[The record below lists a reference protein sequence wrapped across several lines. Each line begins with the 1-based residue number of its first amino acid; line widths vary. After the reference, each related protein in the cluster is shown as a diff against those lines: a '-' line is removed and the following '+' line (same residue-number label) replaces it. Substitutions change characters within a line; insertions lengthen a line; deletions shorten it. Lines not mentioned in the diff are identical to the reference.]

1 MAFAS
6 SPDRVPPT
14 VTSAKIVVAGGF
26 GVGKTTLVG
35 AVSEIPPVNTEAWMT
50 QASKTVDPLH
60 GSDEKT
66 TTTVAMDFG
75 RISLAEDLILYLFG
89 TPGQPRFWPMWDDLC
104 RGASAALVL
113 VDTRRL
119 DVSFPAVNY
128 FENDSDVPF
137 VVAANLF
144 DGRQTHPL
152 EEVRDALG
160 LADAVPLVTVDA
172 RDRRSAI
179 LALLAAL
186 NNTIDK
192 TSVVTSRLIV
202 HLVRNFALR

>member
-6 SPDRVPPT
+6 SPDRVPPNI
-14 VTSAKIVVAGGF
+14 TSAKIVVAGGF

-35 AVSEIPPVNTEAWMT
+35 TVSEIPPVNTEAWMT
-50 QASKTVDPLH
+50 QASRTVDPVP
-60 GSDEKT
+60 GTDEKT

-75 RISLAEDLILYLFG
+75 RVTLARDLILFLFG

-104 RGASAALVL
+104 RGASGALVL
-113 VDTRRL
+113 VDSRRL

-137 VVAANLF
+137 VVAVNLF

-152 EEVRDALG
+152 DQVRDALG
-160 LADAVPLVTVDA
+160 VADSVPLVSLDA
-172 RDRRSAI
+172 RDRRSAV
-179 LALLAAL
+179 LGLLASL
-186 NNTIDK
+186 TNTMEK
-192 TSVVTSRLIV
+192 TSPVPTR
-202 HLVRNFALR
+202 

>member
-6 SPDRVPPT
+6 SPDRVPLNI
-14 VTSAKIVVAGGF
+14 TSAKIVVAGGF

-35 AVSEIPPVNTEAWMT
+35 TVSEIPPVNTEAWMT
-50 QASKTVDPLH
+50 QASKTVDPLG

-75 RISLAEDLILYLFG
+75 RDHARQGPDPVPVRHARPAAVLADVG
-89 TPGQPRFWPMWDDLC
+89 RPVPGGER
-104 RGASAALVL
+104 RLVL

-119 DVSFPAVNY
+119 EASFPAVNY

-137 VVAANLF
+137 VVAVNLF

-152 EEVRDALG
+152 DQVRDALG
-160 LADAVPLVTVDA
+160 VADSVPLVTVDA

-179 LALLAAL
+179 HALLAGL
-186 NNTIDK
+186 NNTMEK
-192 TSVVTSRLIV
+192 TAPAVTR
-202 HLVRNFALR
+202 

>member
-6 SPDRVPPT
+6 SPDRVPPNI
-14 VTSAKIVVAGGF
+14 TSAKIVVAGGF
-26 GVGKTTLVG
+26 GVGKTTLV
-35 AVSEIPPVNTEAWMT
+35 ATVSEIPPVNTEAWMT
-50 QASKTVDPLH
+50 QASRTVDPL
-60 GSDEKT
+60 DDTNEKT

-75 RISLAEDLILYLFG
+75 RVTLARDLILYLFG

-128 FENDSDVPF
+128 FENDSAVPF
-137 VVAANLF
+137 VVAVNLF

-152 EEVRDALG
+152 DQVRDALG
-160 LADAVPLVTVDA
+160 VADSVPLGTLDA

-179 LALLAAL
+179 LALLASL
-186 NNTIDK
+186 THTMEK
-192 TSVVTSRLIV
+192 TSPVPTR
-202 HLVRNFALR
+202 

>member
-6 SPDRVPPT
+6 SADRVTPNI
-14 VTSAKIVVAGGF
+14 TSAKIVVAGGF
-26 GVGKTTLVG
+26 GVGKTTLVST
-35 AVSEIPPVNTEAWMT
+35 VSEIPPVNTEAWMT
-50 QASKTVDPLH
+50 QASRTVDPLH

-75 RISLAEDLILYLFG
+75 RVTLARDLILYLFG

-137 VVAANLF
+137 IVAVNLF
-144 DGRQTHPL
+144 DARQTHPL
-152 EEVRDALG
+152 DQVRDALG
-160 LADAVPLVTVDA
+160 VAESVPLVTLDA
-172 RDRRSAI
+172 RDRRSCV
-179 LALLAAL
+179 LGLLSSL
-186 NNTIDK
+186 THTMDK
-192 TSVVTSRLIV
+192 TSPVTAR
-202 HLVRNFALR
+202 

>member
-6 SPDRVPPT
+6 SPDSGAPGM
-14 VTSAKIVVAGGF
+14 TSAKIVVAGGF
-26 GVGKTTLVG
+26 GVGKTTLVA
-35 AVSEIPPVNTEAWMT
+35 AVSEIPPVNTEAWLT

-60 GSDEKT
+60 GTDEKT

-75 RISLAEDLILYLFG
+75 RITLGRDLILYLFG

-137 VVAANLF
+137 VVGVNLF
-144 DGRQTHPL
+144 GGRQTHPL
-152 EEVRDALG
+152 DQVRDALG
-160 LADAVPLVTVDA
+160 VAETVPLVTVDA
-172 RDRRSAI
+172 RERRSAVH
-179 LALLAAL
+179 ALLAGL
-186 NNTIDK
+186 TNTMEK
-192 TSVVTSRLIV
+192 TAPVAAR
-202 HLVRNFALR
+202 

>member
-1 MAFAS
+1 MVAPS
-6 SPDRVPPT
+6 

-26 GVGKTTLVG
+26 GVGKTTLVST
-35 AVSEIPPVNTEAWMT
+35 VSEIPPVNTEAWMT

-60 GSDEKT
+60 GTDQKT

-75 RISLAEDLILYLFG
+75 RITLGRDLILYLFG

-137 VVAANLF
+137 VVGVNLF

-152 EEVRDALG
+152 DQVRDALG
-160 LADAVPLVTVDA
+160 LADTVPLVTVDA
-172 RDRRSAI
+172 RERRSSI
-179 LALLAAL
+179 QALLAGL
-186 NNTIDK
+186 TNTLEK
-192 TSVVTSRLIV
+192 TSPVATR
-202 HLVRNFALR
+202 

>member
-1 MAFAS
+1 MAFVS
-6 SPDRVPPT
+6 SPDRAAPN

-35 AVSEIPPVNTEAWMT
+35 TVSEIPPVNTEAWMT

-60 GSDEKT
+60 ASDEKT

-75 RISLAEDLILYLFG
+75 RITLARDLILYLFG
-89 TPGQPRFWPMWDDLC
+89 TPGQPRFWPIWDDLC

-128 FENDSDVPF
+128 FENDSSIPF
-137 VVAANLF
+137 AVAVNLF
-144 DGRQTHPL
+144 DGRLTHPL

-160 LADAVPLVTVDA
+160 VADAVPLVTVDA

-179 LALLAAL
+179 LTLLAVL
-186 NNTIDK
+186 NNTLDK
-192 TSVVTSRLIV
+192 TSPVAAR
-202 HLVRNFALR
+202 

>member
-6 SPDRVPPT
+6 SPDRVTPNI
-14 VTSAKIVVAGGF
+14 TSAKIVVAGGF
-26 GVGKTTLVG
+26 GVGKTTLVSN
-35 AVSEIPPVNTEAWMT
+35 VSEIPPVNTEAWMT
-50 QASKTVDPLH
+50 QASRTVDPLH

-75 RISLAEDLILYLFG
+75 RVTLSTDLILYLFG

-137 VVAANLF
+137 IVAVNLF

-152 EEVRDALG
+152 DQVRDALG
-160 LADAVPLVTVDA
+160 VADSVPLVTLDA
-172 RDRRSAI
+172 RDRRSSV
-179 LALLAAL
+179 LGLLSSL
-186 NNTIDK
+186 TNTVDK
-192 TSVVTSRLIV
+192 TSPVTAR
-202 HLVRNFALR
+202 

>member
-6 SPDRVPPT
+6 SPDRVPPNI
-14 VTSAKIVVAGGF
+14 TSAKIVVAGGF
-26 GVGKTTLVG
+26 GVGKTTLVA

-50 QASKTVDPLH
+50 QASRTIDPVP
-60 GSDEKT
+60 GTDEKT

-75 RISLAEDLILYLFG
+75 RVTLARDLILYLFG

-104 RGASAALVL
+104 RGASGALVL
-113 VDTRRL
+113 VDSRRL

-137 VVAANLF
+137 VVAVNLF

-152 EEVRDALG
+152 DQVRDALG
-160 LADAVPLVTVDA
+160 VADSVPLVSLDA
-172 RDRRSAI
+172 RDRRSAV
-179 LALLAAL
+179 LGLLASL
-186 NNTIDK
+186 TNTMEK
-192 TSVVTSRLIV
+192 TSPVATR
-202 HLVRNFALR
+202 